1 MAMKNTNISHLA
13 ILLGTF
19 LVLTIAVATG
29 VSVKILYDKAIEDW
43 SLQAQST
50 ARILSESTAQQMTTA
65 YLALDGV
72 VERIKLRTPA
82 DDADLHKLFANEATF
97 QLLHDKAGSSPQIDV
112 ISLVASNGDIVN
124 FSRKWPTPKINLAER
139 DYFKAHR
146 DNAQLDVLVSEP
158 VRNKGNGKWTFY
170 LSRRLNDGAGQF
182 LGLVLLGIST
192 DFYSDFYS
200 RVSLDGK
207 ASITLLRNDFMIM
220 ARWPVKESILG
231 KKNLKGST
239 WSVIHEQGKTE
250 GVMLTDAPRKSSN
263 DETGHPRMGAV
274 RMVQKYPLI
283 INYTIEEDVYLGVWR
298 QNTRLIVLVA
308 AGSILAI
315 LFSFSL
321 LVRALR
327 RREQDLV
334 ETLRLKQDAERSA
347 HEKSLL
353 LESLSQNQQ
362 ALRDSSEHMSAIVD
376 NAPDAILIIDDARS
390 IVSCNRAAE
399 AIFGVGSEALLG
411 MRADKLFLDPEVL
424 APTVTAEDGTGAT
437 ARLAPPVGPEGP
449 VTVDPA
455 ALALHAAAG
464 TSIESTATRMGGRH
478 FPCDISKAA
487 FRLSGHARQVLIV
500 RDITERKNME
510 RAKNEFVSIVS
521 HELRTPLTAIRGS
534 LGLLRGGVAG
544 QLPKLGADMVGMAY
558 DNTERLARMIN
569 DLLDMQK
576 MEAGMM
582 EFEYAM
588 HSLFRLLQSA
598 VASNQPYGA
607 QCGVTI
613 LLEGEVPDV
622 QLYVD
627 EGRFQQVMSNLLSNA
642 CKFSPRGSSVVVSA
656 SLLAGQVR
664 VNIKDSG
671 SGIPAEFRSKMFQ
684 RFAQAD
690 SSDTRKKGGTGL
702 GLSITR
708 DIMLLMQGNIDYESL
723 PGQGTT
729 FFITLPLTNPA
740 ATTATCAS
748 VPDAKAE

>member
-1 MAMKNTNISHLA
+1 MKNTNISHLA

-29 VSVKILYDKAIEDW
+29 VSVKILYDKAIDDW
-43 SLQAQST
+43 SLQARNT
-50 ARILSESTAQQMTTA
+50 ARILSESTAQQMTSA

-72 VERIKLRTPA
+72 VDRFKLRTPD
-82 DDADLHKLFANEATF
+82 DDADLRLLFANEATF
-97 QLLHDKAGSSPQIDV
+97 QLLHDKASTSPQIDV
-112 ISLVASNGDIVN
+112 ISLVAKNGDVVN

-146 DNAQLDVLVSEP
+146 DNPKLNVLVSEP

-170 LSRRLNDGAGQF
+170 LSRRINDPAGQF

-192 DFYSDFYS
+192 EYYSDFYA
-200 RVSLDGK
+200 RISLDGK
-207 ASITLLRNDFMIM
+207 ASITLLRDDFMIM
-220 ARWPVKESILG
+220 ARWPVKEEILG
-231 KKNLKGST
+231 KYNLKGST
-239 WSVIHEQGKTE
+239 WSVIHEQRKTE

-263 DETGHPRMGAV
+263 DESGHPRMGAV
-274 RMVQKYPLI
+274 RTVQKYPLI
-283 INYTIEEDVYLGVWR
+283 INYTIDEEVYLGVWR
-298 QNTRLIVLVA
+298 QNTRLIVLLA
-308 AGSILAI
+308 ASSILAL

-321 LVRALR
+321 LVRALQ

-353 LESLSQNQQ
+353 LESLSHNQQ

-376 NAPDAILIIDDARS
+376 NAPDAILIIDEART

-399 AIFGVGSEALLG
+399 AIFGANSAALLG
-411 MRADKLFLDPEVL
+411 QQADTLFLDAEVL
-424 APTVTAEDGTGAT
+424 TPAGDSEKLVEAERLQQG
-437 ARLAPPVGPEGP
+437 LAP
-449 VTVDPA
+449 DPA
-455 ALALHAAAG
+455 ATLAPLAAAG
-464 TSIESTATRMGGRH
+464 ASIESTATRINGRH

-544 QLPKLGADMVGMAY
+544 ELPKLGADMVAMAC

-582 EFEYAM
+582 EFEFAM

-613 LLEGEVPDV
+613 LIDGEVPDV
-622 QLYVD
+622 QLHVD

-642 CKFSPRGSSVVVSA
+642 CKFSPHGSSVLVSA
-656 SLLAGQVR
+656 SLLADQVR
-664 VNIKDSG
+664 VDIKDSG

-708 DIMLLMQGNIDYESL
+708 DIMLLMQGNIDYESA

-729 FFITLPLTNPA
+729 FFITLPLPSA
-740 ATTATCAS
+740 AVTATCAS
-748 VPDAKAE
+748 APDAKAE